1 MLQNSLLILWAVL
14 LLAALL
20 GCFFFALP
28 FLAGIIN
35 IGNIAGLI
43 ASILLLLCV
52 LLREPLGQ
60 WLHTLWQHKAGKITL
75 SILGGIIAAG
85 LLLCLVLS
93 IMMGTAASRKP
104 KQEPAAVIVLGCKVN
119 GTQPSLMLSRRLNAA
134 YVYLAAHP
142 DVPVVVSGG
151 QGSNE
156 DISEAQCMA
165 EYLIAK
171 GIDENRILMED
182 KSTSTSENLRF
193 SKALLEEKGIRGT
206 LMLAT
211 DGFHQYRAQ
220 YLAKQEGLACY
231 AVSAETSWY
240 LLPTYWVREWFGILH
255 AWVFGE

>member
-1 MLQNSLLILWAVL
+1 MLQNSLLILWSVL

-28 FLAGIIN
+28 FLAGIVN
-35 IGNIAGLI
+35 IGNIAGLA

-52 LLREPLGQ
+52 LFRDPLGQ
-60 WLHTLWQHKAGKITL
+60 WIRTIWQHKAGKIAL
-75 SILGGIIAAG
+75 SVVGCIIAVG
-85 LLLCLVLS
+85 LVLCLVLS
-93 IMMGTAASRKP
+93 VMMGAAANRKP

-119 GTQPSLMLSRRLNAA
+119 GTTPSLMLSRRLNAA
-134 YVYLAAHP
+134 YDYLTANP
-142 DVPVVVSGG
+142 DVTVVVSGG

-165 EYLIAK
+165 EYLVAK

-182 KSTSTSENLRF
+182 QSTSTSENLRF
-193 SKALLEEKGIRGT
+193 SKAILEEQGIAGEY
-206 LMLAT
+206 MLVT

-220 YLAKQEGLACY
+220 YLAKEEGLTCY